1 MNGAGERRRVAGD
14 VTHADRP
21 GGAPTRAWTYVV
33 SLLSFG
39 PHNNLH
45 SYLTPEA
52 C

>member
-1 MNGAGERRRVAGD
+1 MNGAGELR
-14 VTHADRP
+14 HARDRP
-21 GGAPTRAWTYVV
+21 APTRAWIYVV